1 MTATAIGA
9 PAPATARP
17 RLESMAD
24 PSSTARTPDGSA
36 GGEEEPHG
44 EGLAGRLNWL
54 RAGELGAN
62 AGIVST
68 ASLVLGVAGA
78 TTSHTANITAGL
90 AGLIAASL
98 SKAAGEYVSVS
109 SQRDSERAML
119 ALEKRE
125 LRETP
130 HDELDELTGIYQN
143 KGLTPELAREVA
155 QQLTAHDALG
165 AHAEAELGINPKDLV
180 NPWQAA
186 GASFLSFAI
195 GAALPLLAIAFT
207 PAAARIAVT
216 LVVSLVSLMLTGNI
230 SAALGKAP
238 HLPAVARNV
247 IGGAVAMG
255 VTYGIG
261 SLVGAA
267 GI

>member
-1 MTATAIGA
+1 MTE
-9 PAPATARP
+9 P
-17 RLESMAD
+17 D
-24 PSSTARTPDGSA
+24 ST
-36 GGEEEPHG
+36 EPHR

-54 RAGELGAN
+54 RAGVLGAN
-62 AGIVST
+62 DGIVST

-78 TTSHTANITAGL
+78 TTSHSAIVTAGL
-90 AGLIAASL
+90 AGLFAGSL
-98 SKAAGEYVSVS
+98 SMAAGEYVSVS

-130 HDELDELTGIYQN
+130 HGELDELTGIYQS

-155 QQLTAHDALG
+155 KQLTAHDALG

-195 GAALPLLAIAFT
+195 GAALPLLAIALT
-207 PAAARIAVT
+207 PAAARVAAT

-230 SAALGKAP
+230 SAALGRAP

-247 IGGAVAMG
+247 IGGAIAMG

>member
-1 MTATAIGA
+1 
-9 PAPATARP
+9 
-17 RLESMAD
+17 MAD
-24 PSSTARTPDGSA
+24 PSSSSSA
-36 GGEEEPHG
+36 DAPHGPGGGGEPHG

-54 RAGELGAN
+54 RAGVLGAN
-62 AGIVST
+62 DGIVST

-78 TTSHTANITAGL
+78 TTSHSAIITAGL
-90 AGLIAASL
+90 AGLFAGSL
-98 SKAAGEYVSVS
+98 SMAAGEYVSVS

-130 HDELDELTGIYQN
+130 HGELDELTTIYQG
-143 KGLTPELAREVA
+143 KGLSPELAREVA
-155 QQLTAHDALG
+155 KQLTAHDALG
-165 AHAEAELGINPKDLV
+165 AHAEAELGINPRELV

-207 PAAARIAVT
+207 PAAARIVVT
-216 LVVSLVSLMLTGNI
+216 LVVSLVALMLTGNI

-247 IGGAVAMG
+247 LGGAVAMG

-267 GI
+267 GV